1 MTIDTWVS
9 LAALLG
15 AMVTIIGTTSGQ
27 IRSLRSDVQRDLVR
41 LDGKV
46 DSLRVEL
53 KGDIAELRHEL
64 KGDLAELRHEL
75 KGDLAELRHEL
86 KSDVGR
92 LDDRVYALAAG
103 LRPQLEEAR
112 SSAASD

>member
-1 MTIDTWVS
+1 LTIDTWVS

-75 KGDLAELRHEL
+75 K
-86 KSDVGR
+86 SDVGR

-112 SSAASD
+112 ASAASD